1 MATQATTLTRPL
13 APASAGVMLPA
24 FTLWWREIVRF
35 YRQPTRVVGVLA
47 SPLVFWLVIGSGF
60 GTSFRSGGGP
70 GQQHYLD
77 YFYPGALIMIVLFT
91 SIFTMM
97 SVIEDRK
104 EGFLL
109 SVLVAPVPRTAI
121 VLGKVLG
128 GTTLSAVQGLIFLIF
143 APFAGVHLELAQVL
157 LAAVVVFLVSFALT
171 ALGFAIAWPMDSS
184 QAFHGIVNL
193 FLIPLWLLSGAL
205 FPIQNA
211 SKWIKVI
218 MRLNPLT
225 YGVEAL
231 RGLLYPGA
239 ETTFPLP
246 SAMATLRSVFA
257 GNVWTRIT
265 DGKPPHHEARR
276 LIVGNSIA
284 EQYAFFPALNATLNG
299 TSAALL
305 LTGRSPDCS
314 RAHCRTPRL
323 HDCCGSCVG
332 SVSGVLSILPLQSRK
347 HSIPGRGMGTSRLF
361 HDSDFPCHTGD
372 RHRAAG
378 DHHFDSRAEGAVSA
392 ASGDRAL
399 DVAFVDVCFR
409 HGCDCLFHAL
419 PMVPAQLVASDGDS
433 SR

>member
-1 MATQATTLTRPL
+1 MGS
-13 APASAGVMLPA
+13 PASAGLMLPA

-121 VLGKVLG
+121 VLGKVMG
-128 GTTLSAVQGLIFLIF
+128 GTTLSAVQGMIFLIF
-143 APFAGVHLELAQVL
+143 APFAGVHLQPLSML
-157 LAAVVVFLVSFALT
+157 LVAVVVLLVSFSLT

-193 FLIPLWLLSGAL
+193 FLIPLWLVSGAL
-205 FPIQNA
+205 FPIAGA
-211 SKWIKVI
+211 SGWIRII

-231 RGLLYPGA
+231 RGLLYPAA
-239 ETTFPLP
+239 ETSFPLP
-246 SAMATLRSVFA
+246 SAMATLLLFSLVMFA
-257 GNVWTRIT
+257 
-265 DGKPPHHEARR
+265 
-276 LIVGNSIA
+276 L
-284 EQYAFFPALNATLNG
+284 
-299 TSAALL
+299 ALL
-305 LTGRSPDCS
+305 MANRRSTRP
-314 RAHCRTPRL
+314 
-323 HDCCGSCVG
+323 
-332 SVSGVLSILPLQSRK
+332 
-347 HSIPGRGMGTSRLF
+347 
-361 HDSDFPCHTGD
+361 
-372 RHRAAG
+372 AA
-378 DHHFDSRAEGAVSA
+378 
-392 ASGDRAL
+392 
-399 DVAFVDVCFR
+399 
-409 HGCDCLFHAL
+409 
-419 PMVPAQLVASDGDS
+419 
-433 SR
+433 

>member
-1 MATQATTLTRPL
+1 MATQAATLVRPIGR
-13 APASAGVMLPA
+13 AASAGVTLAA

-128 GTTLSAVQGLIFLIF
+128 GTTLSAIQGMIFLIF
-143 APFAGVHLELAQVL
+143 APFAGVHLQLLSVL
-157 LAAVVVFLVSFALT
+157 LVAVVVFLVSFSLT

-193 FLIPLWLLSGAL
+193 FLIPLWLVSGAL
-205 FPIQNA
+205 FPITGA
-211 SKWIKVI
+211 SKWIQVV

-225 YGVEAL
+225 YGVAAL
-231 RGLLYPGA
+231 RGLMYPGA
-239 ETTFPLP
+239 ETSFPLP
-246 SAMATLRSVFA
+246 TAMATLALFSLFMFGLAVLMVNRRT
-257 GNVWTRIT
+257 TR
-265 DGKPPHHEARR
+265 
-276 LIVGNSIA
+276 
-284 EQYAFFPALNATLNG
+284 PAA
-299 TSAALL
+299 
-305 LTGRSPDCS
+305 
-314 RAHCRTPRL
+314 
-323 HDCCGSCVG
+323 
-332 SVSGVLSILPLQSRK
+332 
-347 HSIPGRGMGTSRLF
+347 
-361 HDSDFPCHTGD
+361 
-372 RHRAAG
+372 
-378 DHHFDSRAEGAVSA
+378 
-392 ASGDRAL
+392 
-399 DVAFVDVCFR
+399 
-409 HGCDCLFHAL
+409 
-419 PMVPAQLVASDGDS
+419 
-433 SR
+433 

>member
-1 MATQATTLTRPL
+1 MATQATTLTRPMER
-13 APASAGVMLPA
+13 PGSAGLLLPA

-128 GTTLSAVQGLIFLIF
+128 GTTLSAVQGMIFLIF
-143 APFAGVHLELAQVL
+143 APFAGVHLHPLQVL
-157 LAAVVVFLVSFALT
+157 LVTLVVFLVSFSLT

-205 FPIQNA
+205 FPLSGA
-211 SKWIKVI
+211 SKSLQIV

-231 RGLLYPGA
+231 RGLLYPSA

-246 SAMATLRSVFA
+246 SAMATLLLFSLVMLALAVLMANRRT
-257 GNVWTRIT
+257 TR
-265 DGKPPHHEARR
+265 
-276 LIVGNSIA
+276 
-284 EQYAFFPALNATLNG
+284 PAA
-299 TSAALL
+299 
-305 LTGRSPDCS
+305 
-314 RAHCRTPRL
+314 
-323 HDCCGSCVG
+323 
-332 SVSGVLSILPLQSRK
+332 
-347 HSIPGRGMGTSRLF
+347 
-361 HDSDFPCHTGD
+361 
-372 RHRAAG
+372 
-378 DHHFDSRAEGAVSA
+378 
-392 ASGDRAL
+392 
-399 DVAFVDVCFR
+399 
-409 HGCDCLFHAL
+409 
-419 PMVPAQLVASDGDS
+419 
-433 SR
+433 